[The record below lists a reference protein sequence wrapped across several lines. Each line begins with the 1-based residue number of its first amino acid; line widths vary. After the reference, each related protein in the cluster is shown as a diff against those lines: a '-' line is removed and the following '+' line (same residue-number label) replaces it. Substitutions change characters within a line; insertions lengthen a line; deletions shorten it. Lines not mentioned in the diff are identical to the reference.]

1 MSPAELCNSWQCP
14 PPWLEFPILSQINHI
29 FQKKSHLF
37 SRDFYFKHKWQ
48 NNKFGCGCLDDKNGN
63 SKTLIKSIRRQQM
76 WHRLVILRVTNTNS
90 TTNLNFPA
98 IIIGIHGSIT
108 VTTDTC
114 FLHIWP
120 KMTMGVQTLGWR
132 QTTTMLSTYS
142 HFHAVMF
149 SLLVVNRASCGAHWT
164 KKLSKSHNFCS
175 NFYIH

>member
-29 FQKKSHLF
+29 FQKKVTFF

-120 KMTMGVQTLGWR
+120 EITVGVQKLGWR
-132 QTTTMLSTYS
+132 QTTLSTYS
-142 HFHAVMF
+142 HFHAVMA
-149 SLLVVNRASCGAHWT
+149 LCTHCWW
-164 KKLSKSHNFCS
+164 
-175 NFYIH
+175 